1 MNQKNNKSQAVID
14 GERRF
19 RELAEMLPQTIFE
32 LDLSANFTYTNR
44 FGFDSTGYTQEDID
58 SGLNA
63 LQLFSPG
70 DRERAKENITKILS
84 GGELKPHEYTVMRKD
99 GRTFP
104 VLIYTRPIVR
114 NGNPVGLRG
123 VVVDITERKMA
134 EEAQKKAQE
143 ELEQRVKERTDEL
156 TDANRRLQKQM
167 ENIRK
172 VERALRDSEDQYRS
186 FLSKFR
192 GIAYRGK
199 MDFTPLF
206 FHGAVKEIT
215 GYTEKE
221 FISGEIK
228 WNDVIHPKDLN
239 GIVGMYEVKCKPDYS
254 VLREYRIIRRDGE
267 IRWIQEFIQNVCD
280 NVGKPLYVQGILYDI
295 TKRKQAE
302 EALKK
307 SEAKYRGL
315 FENILDGVYQ
325 TKPDGAIL
333 AANPALVK
341 MLGYDSEEDLLKI
354 GLAQNLYVNPMDR
367 KKLTQKLNKDGELRN
382 VEFELRCKDG
392 REITVMENARAII
405 DEEGRISHYEG
416 VLTDITRRKQAEKA
430 LQDSEEHFRNFLEN
444 LGDIAYAIDT
454 RRNVTYTNKM
464 GEIVVGLPLSKIV
477 GRSFLPLFTEESQ
490 KLALDVYEQ
499 TLNGESPEYELV
511 FTNGKIC
518 RFKNEPLRDKDGKIT
533 GVFGTAR
540 DITDQKKADLAL
552 RDAHEQLNAT
562 LNALPDLLFEV
573 DISGKIIDFRAP
585 YPGLLFRPPEEFL
598 KKRVDEVLPREASRI
613 IMAAIKEAAK
623 KKQSRGKVYSLK
635 IHGEAR
641 WFELSVAVKGDS
653 DAPDMHFIAMAHDL
667 TERRLAEIALRES
680 EERYRLLI
688 DSSDYAITLLAKDGT
703 ILLINKTGARNLGRK
718 PDDII
723 GKSIRE
729 FLPEAFEEIQRRNQK
744 ILKSGKGQEFED
756 LMELPS
762 GKRWF
767 WSNLQVVKDASSKE
781 VGIQIISH
789 DITARK
795 QNEELLRQKTEEL
808 REERKALTDKNIA
821 LKEILDHIE
830 KERQD
835 YKQNICRDIEQVTA
849 SVLKRLKPK
858 VGEAGARDVEAL
870 ENELNV
876 MLNKD
881 IDIFKDR
888 YDRLTSRESEICDMI
903 RDGKSSKQIS
913 EELNLSILTIQKHR
927 EQIRKKLGITNK
939 GINLATYLRSH

>member
-1 MNQKNNKSQAVID
+1 MNQKNNKLQAVID
-14 GERRF
+14 GEQRF

-32 LDLSANFTYTNR
+32 LDLNANFTYTNR
-44 FGFDSTGYTQEDID
+44 FGFESTGYTQDDID

-70 DRERAKENITKILS
+70 DRERARENIARILS

-99 GRTFP
+99 GGTFP

-123 VVVDITERKMA
+123 VVVDITERKIA
-134 EEAQKKAQE
+134 EEAQKKAHD
-143 ELEQRVKERTDEL
+143 ELEKRVGERTDEL
-156 TDANRRLQKQM
+156 TDANRRLQEQM
-167 ENIRK
+167 ENLKK

-206 FHGAVKEIT
+206 FHGAVEEIT

-228 WNDVIHPKDLN
+228 WNDVIHPKDLT
-239 GIVGMYEVKCKPDYS
+239 GIAGMYEVKCKPDYS

-267 IRWIQEFIQNVCD
+267 IRWIQEFIQNVCGD
-280 NVGKPLYVQGILYDI
+280 DGKPLYVQGIVYDI

-302 EALKK
+302 DALKK

-333 AANPALVK
+333 SANPALVK

-354 GLAQNLYVNPMDR
+354 GLAQNLYVNPIDR
-367 KKLTQKLNKDGELRN
+367 KELTQKLDKDGELRN
-382 VEFELRCKDG
+382 VEFRLRCKDG
-392 REITVMENARAII
+392 REITVLENARAIL

-430 LQDSEEHFRNFLEN
+430 LQDREEHFRNFLEN

-454 RRNVTYTNKM
+454 RQIITYTNKM
-464 GEIVVGLPLSKIV
+464 GEIVVGLPRSKIV
-477 GRSFLPLFTEESQ
+477 GKSFLPLFTEESQ
-490 KLALDVYEQ
+490 KLALDVYKQ
-499 TLNGESPEYELV
+499 TLNGGSPEYELV
-511 FTNGKIC
+511 FLNGKIC

-573 DISGKIIDFRAP
+573 DINGKIIDFRAP
-585 YPGLLFRPPEEFL
+585 HPGLLFRPPEEFL
-598 KKRVDEVLPREASRI
+598 GQRVDEVLPREASRI
-613 IMAAIKEAAK
+613 IMAAIKEAAR

-635 IHGEAR
+635 MHGETR
-641 WFELSVAVKGDS
+641 WFELSVAIKGDPES
-653 DAPDMHFIAMAHDL
+653 PGRHFIAMAHDL
-667 TERRLAEIALRES
+667 TDRRQAEIALRES

-703 ILLINKTGARNLGRK
+703 ILLINKTGARNLSRK

-729 FLPEAFEEIQRRNQK
+729 FLPDSFEEIQKRNQK

-756 LMELPS
+756 LLELPA

-767 WSNLQVVKDASSKE
+767 WSNLQVVKDASGHE

-789 DITARK
+789 DITVRK
-795 QNEELLRQKTEEL
+795 QNEELLKQKTEEL
-808 REERKALTDKNIA
+808 REERKALTEKNIA
-821 LKEILDHIE
+821 LKEILAHIE

-835 YKQNICRDIEQVTA
+835 YKQNICRDVEQVTT

-858 VGEAGARDVEAL
+858 VGPAGAKDIETL
-870 ENELNV
+870 ETELNI
-876 MLNKD
+876 MLARD

-903 RDGKSSKQIS
+903 KEGRSSKQIS